1 MVSSISDTDGAAL
14 IASIYNISIKVLD
27 DGTLYANISAI
38 AEAGSGLAQRT
49 HRSFGTAY
57 SDFVHGY
64 FTWNPS
70 SNCTAGLNLG
80 LRLPSEYEA
89 INEAELDLN
98 VREIQ
103 NLAEQKGERV
113 PDKREARAMAR
124 LARSGR
130 TVVRESS
137 LLRFVRSMTDAI

>member
-57 SDFVHGY
+57 ATLCMDTSRETHHR
-64 FTWNPS
+64 TLP
-70 SNCTAGLNLG
+70 LG
-80 LRLPSEYEA
+80 
-89 INEAELDLN
+89 
-98 VREIQ
+98 
-103 NLAEQKGERV
+103 
-113 PDKREARAMAR
+113 
-124 LARSGR
+124 
-130 TVVRESS
+130 
-137 LLRFVRSMTDAI
+137 